1 MRIVNV
7 MMRIVVSD
15 DTKLEALLH
24 LIPDLLRQERHGTIL
39 DAEVTSIEEET
50 IAEALKGKS

>member
-39 DAEVTSIEEET
+39 DAEVTSIEAET
-50 IAEALKGKS
+50 DRGDP